1 MQQKYP
7 GTYISAPHNGLIYI
21 AELARRGCRKL
32 NFSAMPELPIAAD
45 SRVALRSVPLA
56 IRREARAHLLPGVAP

>member
-1 MQQKYP
+1 MNKSTP
-7 GTYISAPHNGLIYI
+7 NTYISAPHKGQIYI

-45 SRVALRSVPLA
+45 SIVALRSVPLA
-56 IRREARAHLLPGVAP
+56 IRREARAHLLGVTQ